1 MKMLVDKT
9 LRTLLIVAGAG
20 ATLVISPGLGFDPIN
35 LPKMLVLVTCAGAL
49 IVPTIMR
56 LRVFVRQ
63 NITLVFLSSLFL
75 VFLLL
80 SMLFNTTQRFQ
91 QLWGTWGRSTGF
103 ITYVAFIIIILAGS
117 KVSSPKNMEDV
128 RIVFER
134 LSYFVSFYTLL
145 QAGDLDPINWSQ
157 KSMIATLGNINFMS
171 SFLGLATI
179 SFFMRIIWDEPRLSA
194 RLYFGSLSLLNLW
207 MIWISNSIQ
216 GLGIYLVGVSV
227 ALAFKLRK
235 TRGLGIASS
244 FVFLASIAGGF
255 VFAGTLGIGP
265 IARLKQETVIFRLDY
280 WLAGLRMLQENWLN
294 GVGIDSYGD
303 FYTQY
308 RNIEA
313 ITRTGP
319 QRVTN
324 TAHNIFLDVAT
335 GSGLFA
341 GLVFMAIFVL
351 ASWKVFCLFSSCEF
365 SSSQV
370 TFSAL
375 FFGFLVFCLISINQ
389 IGVGVW
395 GFIFMGMVL
404 GMSRNKEKRKSAVES
419 FAKGQKQHPE
429 GYKTLSQSSGD
440 LSGGRLLL
448 SVLLTGASFYLAYT
462 PNAIDA
468 KMLRAVQ
475 TKDFSQMKIIAY
487 DNVSATFHR
496 DKYLS
501 MLLESGMET
510 EALEFAKY
518 ETDRNERNEFA
529 WRMIAFRSTEL
540 GTDPLQAINALKRLD
555 PLNSELLVELGSLDK

>member
-1 MKMLVDKT
+1 MKMLVDNI
-9 LRTLLIVAGAG
+9 LRTLIIVAGVA
-20 ATLVISPGLGFDPIN
+20 ATLVISPGLGYDPIN
-35 LPKMLVLVTCAGAL
+35 LPKMLVLITCAGAL
-49 IVPTIMR
+49 LVPTIMG
-56 LRVFVRQ
+56 LRSFMKQ
-63 NITLVFLSSLFL
+63 NTTLVFLTSLFV

-80 SMLFNTTQRFQ
+80 SLLFNTTQRFQ

-103 ITYVAFIIIILAGS
+103 ITYLAFIIIMVAGS
-117 KVSSPKNMEDV
+117 KVSSPKNMEDT

-171 SFLGLATI
+171 SFLGLATV
-179 SFFMRIIWDEPRLSA
+179 SFFIRIIWDEPRLSS

-207 MIWISNSIQ
+207 LIWISNSIQ

-227 ALAFKLRK
+227 AIAFKLRETK
-235 TRGLGIASS
+235 GFGVASS
-244 FVFLASIAGGF
+244 FVFLTSIAGGF

-265 IARLKQETVIFRLDY
+265 IARFKQETVIYRLDY

-308 RNIEA
+308 RDIDA

-335 GSGLFA
+335 GSGIFA

-370 TFSAL
+370 TFSSL

-404 GMSRNKEKRKSAVES
+404 GISKNKEKRKSAVES
-419 FAKGQKQHPE
+419 FAKRPKRHPE
-429 GYKTLSQSSGD
+429 EFERLSQSAGN

-448 SVLLTGASFYLAYT
+448 SVLLTGASFCLAFI

-475 TKDFSQMKIIAY
+475 TKDFSQMKILAY

-496 DKYLS
+496 NKYLS
-501 MLLESGMET
+501 LLLESGMET

-518 ETDRNERNEFA
+518 ESDRNNRNEFA
-529 WRMIAFRSTEL
+529 WRMIAFRSTEF
-540 GTDPLQAINALKRLD
+540 GADRLQAINALKQLD
-555 PLNSELLVELGSLDK
+555 PLNSVLLAELGSLGQ